1 MSTTAT
7 GMMTYHQ
14 QQQEKRMEKNTMGGC
29 MANFF
34 SLSNILSPRRLY
46 PKRLSSSPAGY
57 DSSSEAVSSIGSPAH
72 STEFPKPPQQPKPS
86 PPETK
91 TPSPKTHVHTKTYS
105 AAITPQKSNP
115 ALSGFQL
122 KEGVRSPWKFAR
134 EAPRLSLD
142 SRFVVDAKGRLH
154 PKEIRQCTASPVSGD
169 ETRRSP
175 SVIARLM
182 GLEPPSGGSPPE
194 KRVELRRSASESRS
208 RDLIHYQFIDSNYST
223 VSNSAARECN
233 DFDQNRVANRS
244 NANTGKLNRPE
255 YKHGAETLKQERL
268 QDRRPPTQQQRKIVY
283 DAADFFPEPKRTA
296 SIYGESERNL
306 RARGVVDQ
314 SPLSRDL
321 ETLNQILET
330 IQLKGLLHSKPSE
343 KIARQRNFVYD
354 DRRLPGDSPIVVM
367 KPGRPPAAMRTAN
380 ASPNPRFGSKGATRR
395 NVNLGGE
402 TSPGSTPRPR
412 FPRNE
417 NRISMPEATRRKPA
431 MSVETR
437 RREMGNEAVERR
449 RGSPAQS
456 PRTASRRSDQ
466 MATSRSPRRG
476 RSTAEICRG
485 EKPTV
490 AMEMDELSAVSD
502 SSCSACSHADAE
514 RWKMEEYGEGR
525 SLLERCDRLLNSIA
539 EMTATGKTAAITE
552 LQPSPVS
559 VLDSSFNIEDDDFPS
574 PVMKRTIDFKEV
586 DHATELEDESWSP
599 VSSVVHPIET
609 DDSEFAYIAKV
620 LRASEYFPEDTDH
633 LLLEKQQL
641 LMGKDTSES
650 SRIQR
655 RLIFDT
661 ITEIFDRKQQLVP
674 VKLNPLSIDSVPGKP
689 SLSQIWSKL
698 RRIQEPG
705 SSDDLFDTICVV
717 LKLDLAKDSKAGWS
731 DWSVEISD
739 MVFDIERLIF
749 KDLIGETIKD
759 LAALVGKNV
768 VPRRKLV
775 F

>member
-14 QQQEKRMEKNTMGGC
+14 QQQEMRMEKNTMGC

-34 SLSNILSPRRLY
+34 SLSNILSTRRLY
-46 PKRLSSSPAGY
+46 PKRLPSSPGY
-57 DSSSEAVSSIGSPAH
+57 DSSLEALSSIGSPAH
-72 STEFPKPPQQPKPS
+72 STEFAKPPQQPKPS

-91 TPSPKTHVHTKTYS
+91 APSPKAHVHAKTYS

-115 ALSGFQL
+115 ALSGFEL

-154 PKEIRQCTASPVSGD
+154 PKEIRQSTASPVSGD

-182 GLEPPSGGSPPE
+182 GIEPPSGGSPPE

-208 RDLIHYQFIDSNYST
+208 RDLIHYQLIDSNYST
-223 VSNSAARECN
+223 VSNSAARECSN
-233 DFDQNRVANRS
+233 FDKHRIANKS
-244 NANTGKLNRPE
+244 NANTATSNRPE
-255 YKHGAETLKQERL
+255 YTHGADTLKSGRL
-268 QDRRPPTQQQRKIVY
+268 QDRRPPMQQQRKIVY

-296 SIYGESERNL
+296 SIYGESKRKL
-306 RARGVVDQ
+306 RAGGVVEQ
-314 SPLSRDL
+314 LPVSRDL

-354 DRRLPGDSPIVVM
+354 GRRFPGDSPIVVM
-367 KPGRPPAAMRTAN
+367 KPGKPPAAKRTAN
-380 ASPNPRFGSKGATRR
+380 ESPNPRFGSKGPTRL
-395 NVNLGGE
+395 NVNLGVE
-402 TSPGSTPRPR
+402 TSPVSTPRPR
-412 FPRNE
+412 IRRNE
-417 NRISMPEATRRKPA
+417 NRSSLPGATRKPA

-437 RREMGNEAVERR
+437 RRETEAEARR
-449 RGSPAQS
+449 RGSLAQS
-456 PRTASRRSDQ
+456 PRTASRMSDR
-466 MATSRSPRRG
+466 MATSRCPRRG
-476 RSTAEICRG
+476 RSTAETCRS

-490 AMEMDELSAVSD
+490 VMEMDELSTVSE
-502 SSCSACSHADAE
+502 SSCSACSHADTE

-525 SLLERCDRLLNSIA
+525 SLLERCDRLLNSIM

-559 VLDSSFNIEDDDFPS
+559 VLDSSFNVEEDDCPS

-586 DHATELEDESWSP
+586 DHATELEDERWSP
-599 VSSVVHPIET
+599 VSSEVHPIET
-609 DDSEFAYIAKV
+609 DDSEFAYVAEI
-620 LRASEYFPEDTDH
+620 LRASEYFPEDTDNF

-641 LMGKDTSES
+641 LKGKDTSES

-674 VKLNPLSIDSVPGKP
+674 VKLNPLSINSVPGNP
-689 SLSQIWSKL
+689 SLSQIWSELK
-698 RRIQEPG
+698 RIQEPG
-705 SSDDLFDTICVV
+705 PSDDLFDTICEV
-717 LKLDLAKDSKAGWS
+717 LKRDLAMDSSTGWG

-739 MVFDIERLIF
+739 MVLDIERLIF
-749 KDLIGETIKD
+749 KDLIGENIKD
-759 LAALVGKNV
+759 LAALVGKNA

>member
-14 QQQEKRMEKNTMGGC
+14 QQQEMRMEKNTMGC

-34 SLSNILSPRRLY
+34 SLSNILSTRRLY
-46 PKRLSSSPAGY
+46 PKRLPSSPGY
-57 DSSSEAVSSIGSPAH
+57 DSSSEVLSSIGSPAH
-72 STEFPKPPQQPKPS
+72 STEFAKPPQQPKPS

-91 TPSPKTHVHTKTYS
+91 TPSPKTHVHKKTYS

-115 ALSGFQL
+115 ALSGFEL

-142 SRFVVDAKGRLH
+142 SRFVFDAKGRLH
-154 PKEIRQCTASPVSGD
+154 PKEIRQSTPSPVSGD

-194 KRVELRRSASESRS
+194 KGVELRRSASESRS
-208 RDLIHYQFIDSNYST
+208 RDLIHYPFIDSKYST
-223 VSNSAARECN
+223 VSNSAARECSN
-233 DFDQNRVANRS
+233 FDQNRIANKS
-244 NANTGKLNRPE
+244 NANTAKSNRPE
-255 YKHGAETLKQERL
+255 YTHGADTLKSERL
-268 QDRRPPTQQQRKIVY
+268 QDRRPPMQQQRKIVY

-296 SIYGESERNL
+296 SIYGESERKL
-306 RARGVVDQ
+306 RARGVVEQ
-314 SPLSRDL
+314 SPRSRDL

-343 KIARQRNFVYD
+343 KTAWQRNFVYN
-354 DRRLPGDSPIVVM
+354 DRRFPGDSPIVVM
-367 KPGRPPAAMRTAN
+367 KPGRPPAAKRTAN
-380 ASPNPRFGSKGATRR
+380 ESPNPRFESKGATRR
-395 NVNLGGE
+395 NVNLGVE
-402 TSPGSTPRPR
+402 ASPASAPRPR
-412 FPRNE
+412 IPRNE
-417 NRISMPEATRRKPA
+417 RRSSMPEATRRKPA

-437 RREMGNEAVERR
+437 RRERGNEAVVRR

-456 PRTASRRSDQ
+456 PRTAWRRSDQ

-476 RSTAEICRG
+476 RSTAETRRS

-490 AMEMDELSAVSD
+490 VMEMDELSTVSE
-502 SSCSACSHADAE
+502 SSCSACSHADTE
-514 RWKMEEYGEGR
+514 RWKMEDYGEGR

-539 EMTATGKTAAITE
+539 EMTATGKMAAITE

-559 VLDSSFNIEDDDFPS
+559 VLDSSFNVEEDDSPS

-609 DDSEFAYIAKV
+609 NDSEFAYVAEV

-633 LLLEKQQL
+633 FLLLEKQQL
-641 LMGKDTSES
+641 LKGKDTSES

-674 VKLNPLSIDSVPGKP
+674 VKLNPLSINSIPGKP
-689 SLSQIWSKL
+689 SLSQIWSELK
-698 RRIQEPG
+698 RIQEPG
-705 SSDDLFDTICVV
+705 SSDDLFDTICGV
-717 LKLDLAKDSKAGWS
+717 LKRDLSKDSTTGWGN
-731 DWSVEISD
+731 WSVEISD
-739 MVFDIERLIF
+739 MVLDIERLIF
-749 KDLIGETIKD
+749 KDLIGENIKD
-759 LAALVGKNV
+759 LAALVGKNA